1 MPNKIITIQ
10 LHSVG
15 YGGDNLGDDI
25 RIDLNVGGVNA
36 TIRGQIDHGTTRT
49 FDKPLYRFQSTNN
62 TVRIALSATVTEE
75 DMIYNDVGSA
85 SGNLT
90 VDLNAAA
97 SQPIGS
103 VKVSVPGSGGD
114 KGDTGIF
121 TLNFT
126 AKLEEVYRFVPDI
139 SRGWMLVRIES
150 TGTNESLPYT
160 VAVSYV
166 KTERGREYFTIL
178 EGAHRTKSASVSLNT
193 DRTSRF
199 LTTDPRSRGVR
210 LRFTKSTGV
219 IEVLGTTSRYQTIID
234 PGNPIPNGAWDIE
247 IPDYPHDLGRYY
259 QNRAQRAKTWF
270 RLGHSGDR
278 YLHTGGR
285 SAGCVTVTEVE
296 RWDELYAQI
305 IGARKGDGVS
315 VGILEVR

>member
-10 LHSVG
+10 LQSAE

-36 TIRGQIDHGTTRT
+36 TISGQIEHGTTRT
-49 FDKPLYRFQSTNN
+49 FNKPLSRFQSTNN
-62 TVRIALSATVTEE
+62 TVRIAVSATVTEK
-75 DMIYNDVGSA
+75 DIIYNDVGSA

-90 VDLNAAA
+90 ADLNAAA

-103 VKVSVPGSGGD
+103 VKVNVPGSGGD

-126 AKLEEVYRFVPDI
+126 AKLEEIYRFVPDI
-139 SRGWMLVRIES
+139 SRGWLLVRIES

-178 EGAHRTKSASVSLNT
+178 EGAYRTKSASVSLNT

-219 IEVLGTTSRYQTIID
+219 LEVLGTTSRYQTITD
-234 PGNPIPNGAWDIE
+234 PGDPIPNGEWDIE
-247 IPDYPHDLGRYY
+247 IPDYPHALGASY

-270 RLGHSGDR
+270 HLGHSGDR
-278 YLHTGGR
+278 YLHTGRR

-296 RWDELYAQI
+296 RWDELYLQI

-315 VGILEVR
+315 VGVLEVR